1 MNVTCKQTKFPL
13 DNKIIL
19 FYSILFY
26 SILFYIITTI
36 LIKLFHNSQL
46 RNNVRQIF
54 FLCFLMAMF
63 NQTCIITMNSTIS

>member
-13 DNKIIL
+13 DNKI
-19 FYSILFY
+19 ILFY